1 MRREALHTPLER
13 ACGYTP
19 NRAEQME
26 LRGLSGR
33 QRHGGPEKGWAVL
46 VVPSGRQEKAAARR
60 ARKLGP
66 WRQLLSE
73 GPHARRRALREYYVR
88 LLRANR
94 EGNAS

>member
-33 QRHGGPEKGWAVL
+33 QRHGGLEEAWAVL
-46 VVPSGRQEKAAARR
+46 VMLSGRQRR
-60 ARKLGP
+60 GERGSLG
-66 WRQLLSE
+66 RGGSC
-73 GPHARRRALREYYVR
+73 
-88 LLRANR
+88 
-94 EGNAS
+94 